1 MVLHMK
7 TTVDIADPLLEEAK
21 LAAARER
28 TTLRDLVEQGL
39 RLALADRRRAG
50 GFHLRDASFRGEGLQ
65 PGVDE
70 GAWDKIRELAYEGR
84 GG

>member
-1 MVLHMK
+1 MK
-7 TTVDIADPLLEEAK
+7 TTIDIAEPLLEEAK
-21 LAAARER
+21 LAAARQR

-39 RLALADRRRAG
+39 RLVLTDCRRAG
-50 GFHLRDASFRGEGLQ
+50 AFQLRDASFRGEGLQ